1 MSTDLVLET
10 LLELKGR
17 GIPCATATIV
27 SSSGS
32 IPNEVGAKMLIN
44 GDGELLA
51 GTIGGGGI
59 EKQVIEQTTVAIAQ
73 GKSTSTSAS
82 LTPKEAGGIGMMC
95 GGRVEV
101 FIEVHRSDPSLIL
114 VGAGHINL
122 CLGRLAHGLGF
133 RVVVIDDRAQWAN
146 AENYPNAEIFC
157 GDPSKML
164 PQCPVDSRSFIVI
177 GTRDGD
183 ADALVAAAST
193 EARYIG
199 MVASRRKAIEVL
211 KEIQHQVSLPPLLAR
226 LYSPIGLRLGGR
238 SPEAIALSILAEIQS
253 LVHSSE
259 PATRNPISM
268 SLSPEKFLSYLEKKA
283 PPS

>member
-10 LLELKGR
+10 LLELKGQ

-27 SSSGS
+27 ASSGS
-32 IPNEVGAKMLIN
+32 IPNEVGAKMLVN
-44 GDGELLA
+44 AEGELLA

-59 EKQVIEQTTVAIAQ
+59 EKRVLEQTTAAIAQ

-82 LTPKEAGGIGMMC
+82 LTPQEAGGIGRMC

-101 FIEVHRSDPSLIL
+101 FIEVHRSDPSLVL

-122 CLGRLAHGLGF
+122 CLGRMAHGLGF
-133 RVVVIDDRAQWAN
+133 RVVVIDDRPQWAN
-146 AENYPNAEIFC
+146 TDNYPHAEIFC
-157 GDPSKML
+157 GAPEDML
-164 PQCPVDSRSFIVI
+164 REAPIDSHSFIVI
-177 GTRDGD
+177 ATRDGD
-183 ADALVAAAST
+183 ADALVAAST
-193 EARYIG
+193 TDARYIG
-199 MVASRRKAIEVL
+199 MVASRRKAIKVL
-211 KEIQHQVSLPPLLAR
+211 KEIQHAVSVPTLLQR

-253 LVHSSE
+253 LAHA
-259 PATRNPISM
+259 PDGATRSPISM

-283 PPS
+283 PLS